1 MGAKAKCDRV
11 VDLQK
16 RSVDIATIVIS
27 SFIGLDWRK
36 MKFLPTFS
44 LRLLIFSLELSMGR
58 TVNQS
63 LDSTGFRATCG
74 AMSTIFPHGKGA
86 VVPFAHRQR
95 HCECHAGRQH

>member
-27 SFIGLDWRK
+27 SFVGLDWRK

-44 LRLLIFSLELSMGR
+44 PHLLIFSLELSMGR
-58 TVNQS
+58 S
-63 LDSTGFRATCG
+63 LDSTVVRATC
-74 AMSTIFPHGKGA
+74 
-86 VVPFAHRQR
+86 
-95 HCECHAGRQH
+95 